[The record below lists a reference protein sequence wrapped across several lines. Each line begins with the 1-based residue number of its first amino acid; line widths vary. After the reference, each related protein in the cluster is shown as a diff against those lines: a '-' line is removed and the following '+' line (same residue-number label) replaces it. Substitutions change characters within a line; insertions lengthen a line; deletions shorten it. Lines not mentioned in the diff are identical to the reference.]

1 MKTLEAKIDHL
12 ERRIGWIMLMS
23 AISVILGLAKLYIQT
38 SAATAPS
45 QNTNSLNIGT
55 QSAATPAPQRA
66 YLTTEEIALREGVS
80 PRTVLT
86 WIEGGRIQPVPSRA
100 GRAWIISPD
109 YRLHPLIAAKVPSDQ

>member
-38 SAATAPS
+38 SAAAAPS
-45 QNTNSLNIGT
+45 QNTNSLNIGP
-55 QSAATPAPQRA
+55 QSAATATPQRD
-66 YLTTEEIALREGVS
+66 YLTTEEVATRENVS

-86 WIEGGRIQPVPSRA
+86 WIETGRIHPTPTRT
-100 GRAWIISPD
+100 GRAWTIPAD
-109 YRLHPLIAAKVPSDQ
+109 YRLQPLIAADSR